1 MSFGEYLKA
10 LRRLRGLTQKELAGL
25 AGFSNTELSRIESG
39 DRKKPSPAILR
50 AVAHHLGVSSQDL
63 FKRAGYLEE
72 VIEHEGYVEHVF
84 TDEDG
89 QLADIVRRVKQM
101 QEVDSDWVNISYR
114 VSRELPEEDLEAI
127 KAIASSLLRKNE
139 KRQ

>member
-1 MSFGEYLKA
+1 
-10 LRRLRGLTQKELAGL
+10 
-25 AGFSNTELSRIESG
+25 
-39 DRKKPSPAILR
+39 
-50 AVAHHLGVSSQDL
+50 
-63 FKRAGYLEE
+63 
-72 VIEHEGYVEHVF
+72 
-84 TDEDG
+84 
-89 QLADIVRRVKQM
+89 M